1 MKKVKLKILTA
12 LTYLIIT
19 SPAMAQLQGREK
31 RIDIWS
37 IELGTK
43 ADQIPNSFVDIACG
57 TNGGPPGLAIK
68 GFTDFMKCRPEPSGL
83 REVYFRYDDE
93 LEYWARAMELDR
105 EIKVYR
111 GTQMY
116 DYPIIVSVLIDE
128 NGIVQGRRIASDA
141 RFPDIRERQEL
152 WTLGNFLL
160 VRFNRTDWT
169 CVDLPA
175 EEGESPVGDDFVKN
189 RCVKSQ
195 DSIRYLSEQ
204 RYLRRKGQTNID
216 PNTGKIETN
225 AFTSTA
231 RFEMYK
237 DPYGQRAGLSN

>member
-141 RFPDIRERQEL
+141 RFPDIRE
-152 WTLGNFLL
+152 
-160 VRFNRTDWT
+160 
-169 CVDLPA
+169 
-175 EEGESPVGDDFVKN
+175 GESPVGDDFVKN